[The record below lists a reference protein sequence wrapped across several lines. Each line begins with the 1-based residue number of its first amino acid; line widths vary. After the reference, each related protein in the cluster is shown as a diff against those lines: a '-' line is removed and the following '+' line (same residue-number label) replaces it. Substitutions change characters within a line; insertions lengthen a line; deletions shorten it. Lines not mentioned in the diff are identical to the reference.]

1 MSIKSIIKDATNRF
15 GNVYLSEGSLKS
27 AFYKVRRELREM
39 GLLADGSK
47 LDSVKIIRETFTWD
61 GLGGMF
67 GGAYGFYHFDD
78 QNIHVPTIRTAVLDP
93 RYPERRMVD
102 ILRHEF
108 GHALSDKYSRYFSD
122 EEIVKAFGDICGDG
136 EAAKDDDERNYV
148 SDYARTNASEDF
160 AETFMLYMKHK
171 GNLPK
176 EFRRKAIKAKWAAVE
191 SICEKVEKLQN

>member
-61 GLGGMF
+61 GLS
-67 GGAYGFYHFDD
+67 
-78 QNIHVPTIRTAVLDP
+78 TAVLDP

-136 EAAKDDDERNYV
+136 EAARDDDERNYV

-160 AETFMLYMKHK
+160 AETFML
-171 GNLPK
+171 
-176 EFRRKAIKAKWAAVE
+176 
-191 SICEKVEKLQN
+191 